1 MVIWI
6 DTLYADTVAESV
18 ADVHHYVP
26 AVHLQKEEIVLK
38 GGNGMEIGG
47 NCQGCA

>member
-1 MVIWI
+1 MNVHSHGSSHRGISMVIWI

-26 AVHLQKEEIVLK
+26 AVHLQKEEIVL
-38 GGNGMEIGG
+38 
-47 NCQGCA
+47 